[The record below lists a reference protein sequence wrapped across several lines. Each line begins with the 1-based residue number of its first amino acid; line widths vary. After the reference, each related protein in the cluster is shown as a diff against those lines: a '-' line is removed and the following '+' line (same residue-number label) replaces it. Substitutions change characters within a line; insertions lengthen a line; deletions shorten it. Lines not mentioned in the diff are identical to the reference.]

1 MLESGSGSPVVSVA
15 ERLRHLAVAQE
26 IEGSNPFA
34 HPTGALHS
42 TQSPTRGPVKFAQ
55 SITIAAPA
63 EQVWQI
69 VRDIPTAASCI
80 PGARE
85 IRPTGDGGYQGSIH
99 VRVGPISIELEGTV
113 ALKEEDAAARH
124 MTMEVNGS
132 ARRLG
137 GGVRG
142 SMALQLEAPSQDQT
156 ELQVTADL
164 TFLGRLGEMG
174 QPLVK
179 RKAEALLQEFAR
191 NLGQRAGA

>member
-1 MLESGSGSPVVSVA
+1 
-15 ERLRHLAVAQE
+15 
-26 IEGSNPFA
+26 
-34 HPTGALHS
+34 
-42 TQSPTRGPVKFAQ
+42 VKFAQ
-55 SITIAAPA
+55 STTIAAPA

-85 IRPTGDGGYQGSIH
+85 IRATGDGGYQGSIRI
-99 VRVGPISIELEGTV
+99 RVGPISIEMEGTV
-113 ALKEEDAAARH
+113 SLKEEDAAAWR
-124 MTMEVNGS
+124 MTMEVEGS

-142 SMALQLEAPSQDQT
+142 SMGLQLEAPSQSQA
-156 ELQVTADL
+156 ELHVTADL

-179 RKAEALLQEFAR
+179 RKAEAMLQEFAR
-191 NLGQRAGA
+191 NLSQRAGA